1 MVREGMIRDKIEDF
15 ITRLARA
22 IQVNRIYGKEH
33 QLSLEAVDSLYKI
46 LSDLLVHREDITI
59 GIIGNEIAFEKEPLY
74 ELSARR
80 KGFVEFL
87 KVSGIKKIS
96 FVRGVDSKELLEF
109 AHFMTTRADSTDL
122 SSEDLHVIL
131 DQRGIRNVVPGNIG
145 YREKKKTLPI
155 PEKRM
160 REAVKRDYQ
169 TNIQLLTQTFKELKD
184 NQQLNVQSARQI
196 VESLIKNMFQNK
208 NLMLVLTSLKTHD
221 ESTFMHGVNV
231 SIFTLLQAEVL
242 GLEEKYMTEMGMAAL
257 LHDVGKIATG
267 STDQEAVPDWTQK
280 AVVPETEEQKQ
291 VRQDVVSA
299 KILLETDGIPILP
312 AIAAFEHSIK
322 YDMSGIQRKLFGKN
336 LNIVSMMIAISD
348 HYDRLR
354 RKPTYYETGGP
365 EKAYEEMNK
374 LSGTYFHPDL
384 LKNFFSVI
392 GIYPPGTLVELDSK
406 EIALVIQASMLDIR
420 RPQVEILY
428 DGNGE
433 KYKEPKIVNL
443 VEKDKKGQ
451 YKRSIVKSVA
461 PLDKFEIP
469 DRYA

>member
-1 MVREGMIRDKIEDF
+1 MQTGMIRDKIEDF
-15 ITRLARA
+15 VTRLART
-22 IQVNRIYGKEH
+22 IQVNRIYGREH

-46 LSDLLVHREDITI
+46 LSDLLVQKEDITI
-59 GIIGNEIAFEKEPLY
+59 GIIGDEIAFEKEPLY

-80 KGFVEFL
+80 KGFIEYL
-87 KVSGIKKIS
+87 KASGIKKIS
-96 FVRGVDSKELLEF
+96 FIRGVDRKELLEF
-109 AHFMTTRADSTDL
+109 AHFLTTRSESLDL
-122 SSEDLHVIL
+122 SEDLQAVLEEKGIRHVIL
-131 DQRGIRNVVPGNIG
+131 SDIG
-145 YREKKKTLPI
+145 YQEKKKILPI
-155 PEKRM
+155 PENRM
-160 REAVKRDYQ
+160 REMVKRNYQ
-169 TNIQLLTQTFKELKD
+169 TNIQMLTQTFKELKD

-196 VESLIKNMFQNK
+196 VESLIKNMLQNK

-221 ESTFMHGVNV
+221 ENTFMHGVNV
-231 SIFTLLQAEVL
+231 AIFTLLQAEVL

-257 LHDVGKIATG
+257 LHDVGKIAGG
-267 STDQEAVPDWTQK
+267 SSEQEAMSFWTQEAVPL
-280 AVVPETEEQKQ
+280 ETEEQKQ
-291 VRQDVVSA
+291 ARHDVAGA

-322 YDMSGIQRKLFGKN
+322 YDLSGIQRKLYGKK

-348 HYDRLR
+348 YYDKLR

-406 EIALVIQASMLDIR
+406 EIALVIQASMLDLR
-420 RPQVEILY
+420 RPQAEILY
-428 DGNGE
+428 DSNGE
-433 KYKEPKIVNL
+433 KYKEPKIINL

-461 PLDKFEIP
+461 PLEKFEIP
-469 DRYA
+469 DKYA